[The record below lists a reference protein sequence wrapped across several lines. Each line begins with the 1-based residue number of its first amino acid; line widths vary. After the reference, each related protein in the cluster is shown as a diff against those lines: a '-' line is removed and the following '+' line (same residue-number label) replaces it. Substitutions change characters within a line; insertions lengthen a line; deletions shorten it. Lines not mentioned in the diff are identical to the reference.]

1 MLWIWIW
8 LGVFAVSLILEF
20 ITMELVSIWISFG
33 SIVAL
38 ILACLKVGYEIQIIS
53 CIVVSVVLL
62 LLLRKIALK
71 FLSKSK
77 EKTETNMDTIIG
89 TKVKLLTEITP
100 DTMGSV
106 KVNGVIWSVKTENDE
121 TISANEYVKIVKVE
135 GNKLIVEKEK

>member
-8 LGVFAVSLILEF
+8 LGVLAVSLILEF
-20 ITMELVSIWISFG
+20 VTMELVSIWISFG

-38 ILACLKVGYEIQIIS
+38 ILACCKVSYEIQIIV
-53 CIVVSVVLL
+53 CVAVSVASI
-62 LLLRKIALK
+62 LLLRKITLK

-89 TKVKLLTEITP
+89 TKVKLITEITP

-106 KVNGVIWSVKTENDE
+106 KLNGVIWSVKTENDE
-121 TISANEYVKIVKVE
+121 TVEANEYVKIIKVE
-135 GNKLIVEKEK
+135 GNKLIVEKEN